1 MYKGFIMLELG
12 ISQAQAQFTKILNQT
27 VIIVDKKANH
37 KKAVIMPYEEYNLLV
52 SKASDKKSLQNG
64 AFSKFV
70 GILDKNFQT
79 DDIKYREI
87 IE

>member
-1 MYKGFIMLELG
+1 MLELG

-52 SKASDKKSLQNG
+52 SKVSDKESLKNG
-64 AFSKFV
+64 TFSKFV
-70 GILDKNFQT
+70 GILDKNFET
-79 DDIKYREI
+79 NDIKYKEI

>member
-1 MYKGFIMLELG
+1 MVIELG
-12 ISQAQAQFTKILNQT
+12 ISQAQAQFTKLLNKT
-27 VIIVDKKANH
+27 VLVVDKKANH
-37 KKAVIMPYEEYNLLV
+37 KKAVIIPYEEYNLLV
-52 SKASDKKSLQNG
+52 SRASNKESLQNG
-64 AFSKFV
+64 IFSRFI